1 MLRTPSGPHGR
12 DRLPTDGARRRLAAA
27 GLAFGLIALPGL
39 LTAPAAMADE
49 TTATAPSEGTAD
61 AAVHPEGE
69 GIVAEPAEPVVEEP
83 APVAEEPAP
92 VAEEPAPAPAPVAEE
107 PAPVT
112 EAPAEEPSAPAEPTD
127 PAAPVDQPEVPA
139 DGEAAPEETPVDAP
153 ADPADP
159 AAEVPAGVLTVAE
172 PTPGSTVDPT
182 TLLFAGTGV
191 TALDVITITYENE
204 DGETVNA
211 TSPALPVLVGADL
224 TWATPASFSEA
235 AEEEVAVTVTETNVL
250 TGETAGDPVTLTITI
265 GEPSTPAFPFAVT
278 TPAEGDTIDS
288 YTPTLAGTAGPSEV
302 VVVTVTGPHD
312 AQPVIA
318 GGGVASDTGAFT
330 TVLDLG
336 KVKQDDDGE
345 TDVTIQVTRLGADGT
360 LVPDNLRSVDVTFAP
375 DDAPFVPNAPAIL
388 LMPDRITVSEATDP
402 LKGVRVS
409 ATGFRQNEDVE
420 ITLVDPNGATIL
432 FDEQALE
439 VLGGSDETGTFE
451 APLFLFGQPA
461 LGAYS
466 VTVTGVDSDLALTG
480 SFELIADPVAA
491 PTVPS
496 APSVPADTGVT
507 PIDNPVDHEDTDADY
522 SGTDELAYTGSS
534 TLPVTG
540 LAAALLLAGGALVL
554 LRRRVGITAR

>member
-1 MLRTPSGPHGR
+1 MLRNPSGPHGR

-39 LTAPAAMADE
+39 LTAPAAMAEE
-49 TTATAPSEGTAD
+49 TTATAPAEGAAN

-92 VAEEPAPAPAPVAEE
+92 VAEEPAPVEEAPAPVVEE
-107 PAPVT
+107 PA
-112 EAPAEEPSAPAEPTD
+112 APAEPTD
-127 PAAPVDQPEVPA
+127 PGTPVDVPEAPA
-139 DGEAAPEETPVDAP
+139 DGEAAPEETPVAEP

-159 AAEVPAGVLTVAE
+159 AAEVPAGVLTVAQ

-191 TALDVITITYENE
+191 TAGDLIAITYTNE
-204 DGETVNA
+204 DGDLVSA
-211 TSPALPVLVGADL
+211 TSPAVPVLIGADL
-224 TWATPASFSEA
+224 TWATPATFADAPDGDFS
-235 AEEEVAVTVTETNVL
+235 VTVTEL
-250 TGETAGDPVTLTITI
+250 TLAGQAVGEAATVTITI
-265 GEPSTPAFPFAVT
+265 GEASVPAFPFAVT
-278 TPAEGDTIDS
+278 SPAQGDTVDS
-288 YTPTLAGTAGPSEV
+288 YTPTLVGTAGPSEA
-302 VVVTVTGPHD
+302 VVVTVTGSDDSLPLI
-312 AQPVIA
+312 VGTGI
-318 GGGVASDTGAFT
+318 ASDTGVFT
-330 TVLDLG
+330 AVLDLG

-345 TDVTIQVTRLGADGT
+345 TEITLDVTRLGADGT
-360 LVPDNLRSVDVTFAP
+360 LVPDYLRSVDVTFAP

-409 ATGFRQNEDVE
+409 ATGFRQNENVE
-420 ITLVDPNGATIL
+420 ITLVDPNGATIV

-480 SFELIADPVAA
+480 SFELIADPAAA

-507 PIDNPVDHEDTDADY
+507 PIDNPVDHGDTEADY
-522 SGTDELAYTGSS
+522 SETDELAYTGTS

-554 LRRRVGITAR
+554 LRRRVGITVR